1 MNETIARIQAALR
14 EADVDGWLFYDF
26 RHSDPI
32 AYRILKLDERRLGTR
47 RWFYFIPA
55 DGEPVKIVHIIES
68 EQLDALPGAKLIYLP
83 WSQLHEHLQ
92 RVLRGRRRIAMQYS
106 PNNDIP
112 YISRV
117 DAGTIELLRR
127 FGVEIVSSA
136 DLVQHFE
143 AVWSPEQLQTHLEA
157 EPKMRRIV
165 DETFAEIARCVASG
179 RPTDE
184 YRLQQF
190 ILQCFER
197 EGLVTDHPP
206 IVAADA
212 HSANPHYSPTP
223 DSAWPI
229 REGTFVLIDLWAKL
243 RDVPRAV
250 YVDITWTGFVGD
262 VVPDRYARVFH
273 VVREARDRAIAFVR
287 EAVRTRRPI
296 HGWEVD
302 DVAREVIRRAGLG
315 DFFIHRT
322 GHSIG
327 EDVHGN
333 GANIDNLETRDNRR
347 ILPHTCFSI
356 EPGVYLEGEFGV
368 RSEVDVYVG
377 DEDVIVTARPIQTEI
392 VPILTLL

>member
-1 MNETIARIQAALR
+1 MENLIARIQEALR
-14 EADVDGWLFYDF
+14 KADLDGWLFYDF
-26 RHSDPI
+26 RHSDPL
-32 AYRILKLDERRLGTR
+32 AYRILKLDPHRLATR
-47 RWFYFIPA
+47 RWFYFIPTV
-55 DGEPVKIVHIIES
+55 GEPVKIVHAIEP
-68 EQLDALPGAKLIYLP
+68 EQLDTLPGKKLIYLP
-83 WSQLHEHLQ
+83 WSQLHDHLHRLLQ
-92 RVLRGRRRIAMQYS
+92 GCRRIAMQYS
-106 PNNDIP
+106 PDNDIP

-127 FGVEIVSSA
+127 CGVEIVSSA

-143 AVWSPEQLQTHLEA
+143 AVWSEEQLQTHLRA

-165 DETFAEIARCVASG
+165 DETFTEIARRVTSG
-179 RPTDE
+179 QPTNE
-184 YRLQQF
+184 YDIQQF
-190 ILQCFER
+190 ILRCFER

-262 VVPDRYARVFH
+262 VVPDRYARVFRI
-273 VVREARDRAIAFVR
+273 VREARDRAIEFVR
-287 EAVRTRRPI
+287 EAVRAQRPL

-302 DVAREVIRRAGLG
+302 EVARDVIRRAGLG

-327 EDVHGN
+327 EDVHGA
-333 GANIDNLETRDNRR
+333 GANIDNLETRDTRR

-368 RSEVDVYVG
+368 RSEVNVYV
-377 DEDVIVTARPIQTEI
+377 DDTDVIVTARPIQTEV

>member
-1 MNETIARIQAALR
+1 MENLIARIQEALR
-14 EADVDGWLFYDF
+14 KADLDGWLFYDF
-26 RHSDPI
+26 RHSDPL
-32 AYRILKLDERRLGTR
+32 AYRILKLDPHRLATR
-47 RWFYFIPA
+47 RWFYFIPTV
-55 DGEPVKIVHIIES
+55 GEPVKIVHAIEP
-68 EQLDALPGAKLIYLP
+68 EQLDTLPGKKLIYLP
-83 WSQLHEHLQ
+83 WSQLHDHLHRLLQ
-92 RVLRGRRRIAMQYS
+92 GCRRIAMQYS
-106 PNNDIP
+106 PDNDIP

-127 FGVEIVSSA
+127 CGVEIVSSA

-143 AVWSPEQLQTHLEA
+143 AVWSEEQLQTHLRA

-165 DETFAEIARCVASG
+165 DETFTEIARRVTSG
-179 RPTDE
+179 QPTNE
-184 YRLQQF
+184 YDIQQF
-190 ILQCFER
+190 ILRCFER

-243 RDVPRAV
+243 RDAPRAV

-262 VVPDRYARVFH
+262 VVPDHYARVFRI
-273 VVREARDRAIAFVR
+273 VREARDRAIEFVR
-287 EAVRTRRPI
+287 EAVRAQRPL

-302 DVAREVIRRAGLG
+302 EVARDVIRRAGLG

-327 EDVHGN
+327 EDVHGA
-333 GANIDNLETRDNRR
+333 GANIDNLETRDTRR

-368 RSEVDVYVG
+368 RSEVNVYV
-377 DEDVIVTARPIQTEI
+377 DDTDVIVTARPIQTEV

>member
-1 MNETIARIQAALR
+1 MENLIARIQAALHK
-14 EADVDGWLFYDF
+14 ADLDGWLFYDF
-26 RHSDPI
+26 RHSDPL
-32 AYRILKLDERRLGTR
+32 AYRILKLDPHRLATR
-47 RWFYFIPA
+47 RWFYFIPTV
-55 DGEPVKIVHIIES
+55 GEPVKIVHAIEP
-68 EQLDALPGAKLIYLP
+68 EQLDTLPGKKLIYLP
-83 WSQLHEHLQ
+83 WSQLHDHLHRLLQ
-92 RVLRGRRRIAMQYS
+92 GCRRIAMQYS
-106 PNNDIP
+106 PDNDIP

-127 FGVEIVSSA
+127 CGVEIVSSA

-143 AVWSPEQLQTHLEA
+143 AVWSEEQLQTHLRA

-165 DETFAEIARCVASG
+165 DETFTEIARRVISG
-179 RPTDE
+179 QPTNE
-184 YRLQQF
+184 YDIQQF
-190 ILQCFER
+190 ILRCFER

-262 VVPDRYARVFH
+262 VVPDRYARVFRI
-273 VVREARDRAIAFVR
+273 VREARDRAIEFVR
-287 EAVRTRRPI
+287 EAVRAQRPL

-302 DVAREVIRRAGLG
+302 EVARDVIRRAGLG

-327 EDVHGN
+327 EDVHGA
-333 GANIDNLETRDNRR
+333 GANIDNLETRDTRR

-368 RSEVDVYVG
+368 RSEVNVYV
-377 DEDVIVTARPIQTEI
+377 DDTDVIVTARPIQTEV